1 MQFLKFLKTFKS
13 LKEIYNM
20 KLEATIVST
29 MMRAD
34 AC

>member
-1 MQFLKFLKTFKS
+1 MQFLKFLKTLKS

-20 KLEATIVST
+20 KLEVTIVSI